1 MNDVLRIVLPVLAI
15 AGCLALLNR
24 LVRSAARLGLAW
36 MESTAAAGLAEVSE
50 RRGDITGLMERRQS
64 EQGIRRN
71 RRKEVVVAAGY
82 LLLLLVP
89 PLAGVAREVYAA
101 GALLWVLPKRRI
113 VVSESL
119 RQSTRADRMQQ

>member
-1 MNDVLRIVLPVLAI
+1 MNDVLRTVLPVLAI

-24 LVRSAARLGLAW
+24 LVRSAARLGVAW

-71 RRKEVVVAAGY
+71 RRKEVVFAAGY
-82 LLLLLVP
+82 LLLVP

-113 VVSESL
+113 VLPATL
-119 RQSTRADRMQQ
+119 RPPTQR

>member
-24 LVRSAARLGLAW
+24 LIRSGGRLGLAW

-50 RRGDITGLMERRQS
+50 RRGDITALMERRQS
-64 EQGIRRN
+64 EQGIRRT
-71 RRKEVVVAAGY
+71 RRKEVVFAAGY

-101 GALLWVLPKRRI
+101 AALLWVLPKRRI
-113 VVSESL
+113 VLPATL
-119 RQSTRADRMQQ
+119 RPPTQR

>member
-1 MNDVLRIVLPVLAI
+1 MYEFLRVVLPVLAI
-15 AGCLALLNR
+15 AGFLALLNR
-24 LVRSAARLGLAW
+24 LVRSGARLGVAW

-71 RRKEVVVAAGY
+71 RRKEVVFAAGY
-82 LLLLLVP
+82 LLLLMVP

-113 VVSESL
+113 VLPATL
-119 RQSTRADRMQQ
+119 RPPTQR